1 MVESEVQDKTQTEEA
16 AQADEALAPPPT
28 ASELDE
34 ARRAIEEQLDAGDTD
49 GAATSLTELRP
60 PDQAELLD
68 GLNPEQHDALVQAI
82 SPSDLAV
89 LLENLDPSNLLPVA
103 SALAPEQLAEVL
115 DATPPDVAADLLRS
129 MEWDDASRVLA
140 LMRDRKGV
148 GAVLIYPD
156 ENAGGIMSP
165 QVAAV
170 RDSVNVTRALSILR
184 NLPYPRT
191 SVRDLFVVD
200 DSGVLVG
207 RLDLADLVF
216 AHPSRR
222 IRDLMDRDVV
232 YVETG
237 TDQEECARLMS
248 RYDLRSLPVV
258 DAAGHLEGAISIED
272 IVDVAEA
279 EATEDMYKMIGVEPG
294 ARVLGPIK
302 EAVRSRFPWLIINLA
317 TALLSGFLLSL
328 FASTIQKS
336 AIVAA
341 FVPTITGQ
349 GGIAGTQT
357 LTLIVRSL
365 ALGEVTTG
373 DALKLLLREGYLSIL
388 QGVAQSIL
396 LGAIVWLWRDDFSL
410 GLVVAIALQA
420 NLLVAA
426 FGGVLVPLGLKAVR
440 IDPATSSAVIVT
452 TLTDSAGIVVY
463 LSIVTSFLLVFR
475 S

>member
-1 MVESEVQDKTQTEEA
+1 
-16 AQADEALAPPPT
+16 
-28 ASELDE
+28 
-34 ARRAIEEQLDAGDTD
+34 
-49 GAATSLTELRP
+49 
-60 PDQAELLD
+60 
-68 GLNPEQHDALVQAI
+68 
-82 SPSDLAV
+82 
-89 LLENLDPSNLLPVA
+89 
-103 SALAPEQLAEVL
+103 
-115 DATPPDVAADLLRS
+115 
-129 MEWDDASRVLA
+129 
-140 LMRDRKGV
+140 
-148 GAVLIYPD
+148 
-156 ENAGGIMSP
+156 
-165 QVAAV
+165 
-170 RDSVNVTRALSILR
+170 
-184 NLPYPRT
+184 
-191 SVRDLFVVD
+191 
-200 DSGVLVG
+200 
-207 RLDLADLVF
+207 VF
-216 AHPSRR
+216 AHPSRQ
-222 IRDLMDRDVV
+222 IRELMDRDVV

-237 TDQEECARLMS
+237 TDQEECARLMA

-294 ARVLGPIK
+294 ARVLGPVK
-302 EAVRSRFPWLIINLA
+302 DAVRSRFPWLIINLA

-365 ALGEVTTG
+365 ALGEVTTK
-373 DALKLLLREGYLSIL
+373 DAFQLLLREGYLSIL
-388 QGVAQSIL
+388 QGVAQSVL